1 MAREGRAEAEEQ
13 ADVEGSRD
21 EDEEFDEEEEFE
33 DGSDE
38 DPQDAAAAFF
48 EQQLN
53 SQRGNRRHP
62 ERANNQ

>member
-13 ADVEGSRD
+13 TDVEGSG
-21 EDEEFDEEEEFE
+21 EGGEEWDEEEEFE

-53 SQRGNRRHP
+53 SQRGNRHHP
-62 ERANNQ
+62 ERANKQ